1 MWLDSGPLLPL
12 SPPPPQCGWVW
23 SGGPPGG
30 QAGEEDDL
38 VLCGGEQGVCKAV
51 PVGRTGGGAHA
62 TGQIACQSTSLLRGV
77 LLVHFV
83 CLSVC
88 LSLCVSVCPCLPVPS
103 SLQGT
108 LAERIRAGGAGI
120 PAFYTPTAYG
130 TLVHKGG
137 APIKYGSSGEVE
149 VESQMREVHHVS

>member
-1 MWLDSGPLLPL
+1 M
-12 SPPPPQCGWVW
+12 
-23 SGGPPGG
+23 
-30 QAGEEDDL
+30 
-38 VLCGGEQGVCKAV
+38 
-51 PVGRTGGGAHA
+51 
-62 TGQIACQSTSLLRGV
+62 
-77 LLVHFV
+77 

-88 LSLCVSVCPCLPVPS
+88 LSDCVSVCPCLPIPS
-103 SLQGT
+103 SLKGT